1 MNLFRLV
8 QFQHHPLPISTIH
21 FQEFHFDRRLEAFE
35 LLLSSFFPTNVR
47 MERNNNMM
55 KILPGKLRNQNAFA
69 LKQILRHQCTQKISE
84 CILVHLCMTFSF
96 AILELSFSLFHFP
109 LKDLL
114 WATAPLDTWLNT
126 W

>member
-8 QFQHHPLPISTIH
+8 QFQHHPLPI
-21 FQEFHFDRRLEAFE
+21 EFHFDRRLEAFE
-35 LLLSSFFPTNVR
+35 LLLSSFFPTNVQ

-55 KILPGKLRNQNAFA
+55 TILPGKLRNQNAFA

-109 LKDLL
+109 LTGFL
-114 WATAPLDTWLNT
+114 WATAPFDTWLNT